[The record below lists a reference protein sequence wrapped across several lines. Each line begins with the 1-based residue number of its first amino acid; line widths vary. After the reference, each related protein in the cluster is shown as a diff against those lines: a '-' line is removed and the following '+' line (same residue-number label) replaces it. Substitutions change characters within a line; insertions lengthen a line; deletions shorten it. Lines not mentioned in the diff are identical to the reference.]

1 MSRIYDA
8 TWGRVFSALY
18 DSLFKASEEAGLR
31 DMRRQALASAT
42 GRTLDLGAGTGANL
56 GLYPDAVG
64 ELVLAEPDPHMLRQL
79 REKVSASNTNAEVI
93 DASAEA
99 LPFEDDSIDTVAFT
113 LVLCTVERPEV
124 ALAEVARVLKP
135 GGRMLFLEHVR
146 ADEPGLAN

>member
-31 DMRRQALASAT
+31 DMRRQALASAR

-56 GLYPDAVG
+56 GLYPDAVD

-79 REKVSASNTNAEVI
+79 REKVAGSDVAAEIV
-93 DASAEA
+93 AVPAES
-99 LPFEDDSIDTVAFT
+99 LPFDD
-113 LVLCTVERPEV
+113 
-124 ALAEVARVLKP
+124 
-135 GGRMLFLEHVR
+135 
-146 ADEPGLAN
+146 